1 MSGTVTWGDALW
13 LARHRTPND
22 RLRFWGSAVSSAIT
36 AAVLCTAIGLL
47 MIGGSTYVPV
57 NVGVVADPGTRGGVA
72 LAVALV
78 ALPAIHLTGQAWRLG
93 SVEQRQRFRQLRDAG
108 AGPRELRRVA
118 VAGAC
123 VPVFGGAVLG
133 VLVWGAVLVLVNGGL
148 VRGPDREGLGAI
160 VLDASKFTVQ
170 QVPNVVTD
178 TPWAPAVA
186 VIAVTLAAGSS
197 AARSASRAA
206 QHTSSRWSPLARVAA
221 SAAGSVTHPALLMAL
236 RRVGQE
242 PRATARPALL
252 LGLAGI
258 VAGSSTWL
266 YRQFELSLGTRWAEE
281 PYWEQSFALVR
292 LATVVGISLCGFGLV
307 VVLAEATIRRRRE
320 DAAAVAGGVPL
331 SILRQALVLQAMI
344 PAAPVILVGLVV
356 GAVGAMALTGLS
368 AVPHSDERVP
378 TPVEVPVA
386 WPWLGWATWGVA
398 LIVAA
403 AVASLMASTA
413 LRRTTRVDQLR
424 VPA

>member
-1 MSGTVTWGDALW
+1 MSGTLAWSDALW

-133 VLVWGAVLVLVNGGL
+133 VLVWGRCWCSSRRIGA
-148 VRGPDREGLGAI
+148 RPGPRGLGGDRPRCARN
-160 VLDASKFTVQ
+160 SPFTE
-170 QVPNVVTD
+170 VPNVVTD

-197 AARSASRAA
+197 AARSASASRAA
-206 QHTSSRWSPLARVAA
+206 ARRHGGRPLARVAA
-221 SAAGSVTHPALLMAL
+221 AAAAGSVTHPALLMAL
-236 RRVGQE
+236 RRLGQE
-242 PRATARPALL
+242 PRATARPALAARARRNRRRVID
-252 LGLAGI
+252 LAVPSSSSSRSARGGPKSRI
-258 VAGSSTWL
+258 GSSPSHWCAW
-266 YRQFELSLGTRWAEE
+266 RPWSA
-281 PYWEQSFALVR
+281 SALCALR
-292 LATVVGISLCGFGLV
+292 AGRRPRRGNHQTQARGRGCGCRRCATVGPAPSRSCF
-307 VVLAEATIRRRRE
+307 RR
-320 DAAAVAGGVPL
+320 
-331 SILRQALVLQAMI
+331 
-344 PAAPVILVGLVV
+344 
-356 GAVGAMALTGLS
+356 
-368 AVPHSDERVP
+368 
-378 TPVEVPVA
+378 
-386 WPWLGWATWGVA
+386 
-398 LIVAA
+398 
-403 AVASLMASTA
+403 
-413 LRRTTRVDQLR
+413 
-424 VPA
+424 